1 MTLINSIYGNAQYVG
16 YIAAWY
22 AYGTTNIETLQK
34 RSHQCGRFVSTRV
47 AAVVPGWDLIVE
59 PMIVSQLARIFVCMH
74 HFIQGLTSDNTNIV
88 DIEKAM
94 TDMKKTI
101 LDDFAIDT

>member
-1 MTLINSIYGNAQYVG
+1 MSVINNIYYVG

-22 AYGTTNIETLQK
+22 AYGTTNIETLQTS
-34 RSHQCGRFVSTRV
+34 SHQFGRFISTRV
-47 AAVVPGWDLIVE
+47 AAAVPGWDLIVE

-94 TDMKKTI
+94 TEMKKTI
-101 LDDFAIDT
+101 LDDFAIDK